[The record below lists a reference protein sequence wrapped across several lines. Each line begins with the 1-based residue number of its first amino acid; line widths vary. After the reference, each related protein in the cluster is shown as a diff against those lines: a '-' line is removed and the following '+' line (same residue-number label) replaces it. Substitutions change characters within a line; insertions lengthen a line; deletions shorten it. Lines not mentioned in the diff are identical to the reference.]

1 MSLLRNVIGPYPNL
15 GDYVNSIRNQTV
27 KSTVKKRIQEYHP
40 KSDIIDKFSGLTDR
54 YFFVVFA
61 TEWNAE
67 CRAQLPELA
76 KVFIAASN
84 AALNIKVIDFDENRD
99 IADEMNVLR
108 IPTIIVHNRAWR
120 EIGRFVEKPQ
130 HLGTLEE
137 ELWGIIEK
145 SLPKPGNNSSVTSV

>member
-1 MSLLRNVIGPYPNL
+1 MSLLRNVIGPHPNL
-15 GDYVNSIRNQTV
+15 GDYINTIKNPSV
-27 KSTVKKRIQEYHP
+27 KQTVKKRIQEYRP
-40 KSDIIDKFSGLTDR
+40 RSDVIDKFSSLTDR

-67 CRAQLPELA
+67 CRAQLPGLA
-76 KVFIAASN
+76 KVFVTANN

-108 IPTIIVHNRAWR
+108 IPTIIIHDRGWR

-130 HLGTLEE
+130 HGGTLEE
-137 ELWGIIEK
+137 ELWEIIEK
-145 SLPKPGNNSSVTSV
+145 SAQKTQ

>member
-15 GDYVNSIRNQTV
+15 WDYINTIRNPTV
-27 KSTVKKRIQEYHP
+27 KQTIKKRIQEYQP
-40 KSDIIDKFSGLTDR
+40 KPDIIDKFSSITDR

-67 CRAQLPELA
+67 CRAQLPNLA
-76 KVFIAASN
+76 KVFVSANN

-108 IPTIIVHNRAWR
+108 IPAIIIHDRAWR

-130 HLGTLEE
+130 YGGTLEE
-137 ELWGIIEK
+137 ELWAIIK
-145 SLPKPGNNSSVTSV
+145 KNLPKAQ

>member
-15 GDYVNSIRNQTV
+15 WDYVNTIKNPTV
-27 KSTVKKRIQEYHP
+27 KQTMKKRIQEYQP
-40 KSDIIDKFSGLTDR
+40 KAETIDKFSSLTDR
-54 YFFVVFA
+54 YFLVVFA

-67 CRAQLPELA
+67 CRAQLPNLI
-76 KVFIAASN
+76 KVFLAANN

-108 IPTIIVHNRAWR
+108 IPTIIVHDRAWR

-130 HLGTLEE
+130 HGGTLEE
-137 ELWGIIEK
+137 ELWGIIER
-145 SLPKPGNNSSVTSV
+145 NSKEAS

>member
-15 GDYVNSIRNQTV
+15 WDYINTIKNPTV
-27 KSTVKKRIQEYHP
+27 KQTIKKRIQEYQP
-40 KSDIIDKFSGLTDR
+40 KSDIIDKFSSITDR

-67 CRAQLPELA
+67 CRAQLPNLA
-76 KVFIAASN
+76 KVFISANN

-108 IPTIIVHNRAWR
+108 IPTIIIHDRGWR

-130 HLGTLEE
+130 YGGTLEE
-137 ELWGIIEK
+137 ELWAIIQK
-145 SLPKPGNNSSVTSV
+145 NLPKTQ